1 MKITLQQIK
10 EGKEEVIVKVLEDG
24 NKIYE
29 GLFNPKS
36 GSDFSLKV
44 SGTGQK
50 NYEVYVDGEI
60 VNTYTISF
68 N

>member
-1 MKITLQQIK
+1 M
-10 EGKEEVIVKVLEDG
+10 LEDG

-29 GLFNPKS
+29 GLFNPKA

-50 NYEVYVDGEI
+50 NYEVYVDGEL

-68 N
+68 AE